1 MLTEAEFRDQVFDA
15 YGHLYDL
22 VYLRTHP
29 LIDLLLPDPSL
40 SGRDKAWQLHHVLL
54 GVIGELKPEP
64 QVPVH
69 SRQWRRHQ
77 LMVLRYVKALDPKVV
92 ADQLTVSRRH
102 FYREH
107 HIAIETIA
115 DILRDR
121 HVTQPPEPS
130 RMSQAVQDQASLDRL
145 SLLRLEAARMAQ
157 ADRYARIDGVIEGV
171 LPLLE
176 EMWHQHGLDIHLALQ
191 ASLPGISMDRES
203 LRQLLLGML
212 GYLSERTH
220 QATIGLGAQLEESDQ
235 GPTIRLSIRVR
246 PSATAQLTDR
256 AIDEGRLATFEEMA
270 TLSDAHLTVLRAG
283 QSVVGFDVVLPVAER
298 TVLVIDDNE
307 DLLELFSRYLASHH
321 YRVVTAEN
329 AAKALE
335 LARRVQPHAITLDLM
350 MPRQDGWDVLQTLL
364 NQPETCHIPV
374 LVCSILQQ
382 KELALSLGATA
393 FLEKPVTEPV
403 LLAALRA
410 IEEV

>member
-29 LIDLLLPDPSL
+29 LIDLLIPDPGL

-54 GVIGELKPEP
+54 GVVGELKPEP

-77 LMVLRYVKALDPKVV
+77 LMVLRYVKALDPEVV

-115 DILRDR
+115 DILWDR
-121 HVTQPPEPS
+121 YVAQPPEPS
-130 RMSQAVQDQASLDRL
+130 PMPLAVRDQASLDRL

-157 ADRYARIDGVIEGV
+157 VDRYARIDGVIQGV
-171 LPLLE
+171 LTLLE
-176 EMWHQHGLDIHLALQ
+176 EMWHQHKLDIRLALQ
-191 ASLPGISMDRES
+191 ASLPGISMDGEC

-212 GYLSERTH
+212 GYLSEQAH
-220 QATIGLGAQLEESDQ
+220 QATIELGAQLEESDQ
-235 GPTIRLSIRVR
+235 GPMIRLSIRLQ
-246 PSATAQLTDR
+246 PSAAVQLTAR
-256 AIDEGRLATFEEMA
+256 PADEGRLATFEEMA
-270 TLSDAHLTVLRAG
+270 TLNDALLTVLRAG
-283 QSVVGFDVVLPVAER
+283 SAVIGFDVALPIVER
-298 TVLVIDDNE
+298 TVLVVDDNE

-329 AAKALE
+329 AAQALE
-335 LARRVQPHAITLDLM
+335 LARRLQPHAITLDLM

-364 NQPETCHIPV
+364 NQPETQHIPV
-374 LVCSILQQ
+374 LVCSVLQQ

-393 FLEKPVTEPV
+393 FLEKPVTESV

-410 IEEV
+410 LEEE

>member
-1 MLTEAEFRDQVFDA
+1 MLTETEFRDQVFDA

-29 LIDLLLPDPSL
+29 LVDLLIPDPGL
-40 SGRDKAWQLHHVLL
+40 SSRDKAWHLHHILL
-54 GVIGELKPEP
+54 DIVGELKPEP

-77 LMVLRYVKALDPKVV
+77 LMVLRYVKALDPEVV

-115 DILRDR
+115 NILWDSY
-121 HVTQPPEPS
+121 VVQPPEPS
-130 RMSQAVQDQASLDRL
+130 QMSLAVQDQASLDRL

-157 ADRYARIDGVIEGV
+157 VDRYARIDGVIQGV
-171 LPLLE
+171 FPLLE
-176 EMWHQHGLDIHLALQ
+176 EMWHQHELDVRLALQ
-191 ASLPGISMDRES
+191 PSLPGISMDRES

-212 GYLSERTH
+212 GYLSEQAH
-220 QATIGLGAQLEESDQ
+220 QATIELGAQLEELDQ
-235 GPTIRLSIRVR
+235 GPTIRLSIRLQ
-246 PSATAQLTDR
+246 PSVVAQLTAR
-256 AIDEGRLATFEEMA
+256 PADEERLATFEEIA
-270 TLSDAHLTVLRAG
+270 TLNDALLTVLRAG
-283 QSVVGFDVVLPVAER
+283 PAVTGFDVALPIVEH
-298 TVLVIDDNE
+298 TVLVVDDNK

-321 YRVVTAEN
+321 YRVVTAED
-329 AAKALE
+329 ATQALK
-335 LARRVQPHAITLDLM
+335 LARRLQPHAITLDLM
-350 MPRQDGWDVLQTLL
+350 MPHQDGWDVLQTLL
-364 NQPETCHIPV
+364 NQSETQHIPV
-374 LVCSILQQ
+374 LVCSVLQQ

-403 LLAALRA
+403 LLAALRTL
-410 IEEV
+410 EEK